1 MANPSI
7 TVKGNVA
14 SDPEIRQLPNNK
26 VLKMRVI
33 TNDSFKDDSGQWQN
47 KDTSGWTIEA
57 WGDLAERAY
66 DIIKKGDSVVV
77 MGVIKERNFEDKD
90 GNKRYVVEVKA
101 SSVALDL
108 ISVSNRKPKATVVN
122 SQNDVWED
130 LAGNLV

>member
-1 MANPSI
+1 MANPNI
-7 TVKGNVA
+7 TIKGNLA
-14 SDPEIRQLPNNK
+14 SDPEIRQLANSK
-26 VLKMRVI
+26 VVKMRVI
-33 TNDSFKDDSGQWQN
+33 TNDAYKDDTGQWQN

-66 DIIKKGDSVVV
+66 DILKKGDSVVV

-101 SSVALDL
+101 SSIALDL

-122 SQNDVWED
+122 SQDDLWED
-130 LAGNLV
+130 LAGNVV

>member
-7 TVKGNVA
+7 TIKGNLA
-14 SDPEIRQLPNNK
+14 SDPEIRQLANSK
-26 VLKMRVI
+26 VVKMRVI
-33 TNDSFKDDSGQWQN
+33 TNDAYKDDTGQWQN

-66 DIIKKGDSVVV
+66 DILKKGDSVVV

-101 SSVALDL
+101 SSIALDL

-122 SQNDVWED
+122 SQDDLWED
-130 LAGNLV
+130 LAGNVA

>member
-14 SDPEIRQLPNNK
+14 SDPEIRQLANSK

-33 TNDSFKDDSGQWQN
+33 TNDAYKDDSGQWQN

-66 DIIKKGDSVVV
+66 DILKKGDSVVL

-90 GNKRYVVEVKA
+90 GNKRYVVEIKA
-101 SSVALDL
+101 SSIALDL

-122 SQNDVWED
+122 SQDDLWED
-130 LAGNLV
+130 LAGNVV

>member
-7 TVKGNVA
+7 TIKGNVA